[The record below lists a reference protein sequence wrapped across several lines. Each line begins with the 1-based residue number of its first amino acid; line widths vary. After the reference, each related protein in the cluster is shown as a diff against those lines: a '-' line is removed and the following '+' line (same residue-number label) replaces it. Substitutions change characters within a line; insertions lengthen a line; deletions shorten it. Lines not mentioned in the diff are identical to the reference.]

1 MMNMNARFAEQAQIV
16 PFVMPIDLNAGA
28 NAGDWV
34 SLKNFHR
41 LTVVVLA
48 SAGTEANDLTM
59 TLNQATVVAGSDTK
73 VLNVIGKVAT
83 KQGSALN
90 AIGQYTDVDQSPLDE
105 EYTEGTNGEEQL
117 LYVVDILPEDLD
129 IDNGF
134 DCVQCSLN
142 QVGAAKVGC
151 AFGILWAPRYG
162 SDAEGLPSAI
172 VD

>member
-1 MMNMNARFAEQAQIV
+1 MNINARFAEQAQIV

-48 SAGTEANDLTM
+48 SAGSSSNDLTM

-73 VLNVIGKVAT
+73 ALAVIDLVAT
-83 KQGSALN
+83 KQGAALN
-90 AIGQYTDVDQSPLDE
+90 AIAQYTDVAQSAAST
-105 EYTEGTNGEEQL
+105 YTDGDNGEEQL
-117 LYVVDILPEDLD
+117 LYMVDILPEMLD
-129 IDNGF
+129 IDNNF

-151 AFGILWAPRYG
+151 AFGILWGPRYG
-162 SDAEGLPSAI
+162 ADADGLPGAI
-172 VD
+172 AD